1 MVWPLKKLIRVWSKR
16 IPLPS
21 ASISFSDLPPSVQRA
36 DLEIQNRNGS
46 VEHYYHFLLGYL
58 IPLVEWYSFIAPR
71 SDLRLRARSCAIMD
85 RLTLELNIPGL
96 EIVPKESLSIAANL
110 LPNCDSAQ
118 TQVIKLQGFDHSSRY
133 NGKRLSEAA
142 RKIHRMLAREV
153 DKCRSAIFQNGDA
166 SPVVMIERCQPDQ
179 FYLFGAAEIP
189 KSGSQRRSIRNYS
202 DLVNAL
208 NSSGAHVIS
217 ASLEE
222 KSLAWQIA
230 LFEGADCIIAQHGAA
245 LANLVF
251 CPPGTTLIEIIP
263 RDLDTGFHDKEC
275 FVNLSRVLG
284 IHHRFVHQ
292 EGSHSSVSVEE
303 LISIWSQTA
312 SLSNV
317 KKSSSLHATP

>member
-1 MVWPLKKLIRVWSKR
+1 MVWRLKKLIRAWSKR
-16 IPLPS
+16 ILLPS
-21 ASISFSDLPPSVQRA
+21 ASISDLPPFVHRV
-36 DLEIQNRNGS
+36 DLEIQNITGS
-46 VEHYYHFLLGYL
+46 VEHYYHFLLGFL
-58 IPLVEWYSFIAPR
+58 IPLTDWHGLGMQKRNLEIRV
-71 SDLRLRARSCAIMD
+71 RSCSMMD
-85 RLTLELNIPGL
+85 RLTRELNIPGL
-96 EIVPKESLSIAANL
+96 VIVPKDAIPMARIIGSILWGNRCRVVEL
-110 LPNCDSAQ
+110 RGL
-118 TQVIKLQGFDHSSRY
+118 DHPSCY
-133 NGKRLSEAA
+133 DGQRLREAA
-142 RKIHRMLAREV
+142 RKIRERLARDVER
-153 DKCRSAIFQNGDA
+153 CRAEIFKDGKTL
-166 SPVVMIERCQPDQ
+166 PVVMIERRNPDP
-179 FYLFGAAEIP
+179 FYASSASEIP
-189 KSGSQRRSIRNYS
+189 ESGARRRSIRNYS

-251 CPPGTTLIEIIP
+251 CPPGTTLIEIMP
-263 RDLDTGFHDKEC
+263 RDLDAGFHDKEC

-292 EGSHSSVSVEE
+292 EGSHSSVSVED
-303 LISIWSQTA
+303 LISIWSQTT

>member
-1 MVWPLKKLIRVWSKR
+1 MVWRLKKLINSCSKR
-16 IPLPS
+16 ILSPS
-21 ASISFSDLPPSVQRA
+21 ASISFSDLPPSVHRA

-71 SDLRLRARSCAIMD
+71 SDLRVRARSCAIMD

-110 LPNCDSAQ
+110 LPTCDSGQ
-118 TQVIKLQGFDHSSRY
+118 IQVIKLQGFDHSSRY
-133 NGKRLSEAA
+133 NGKRLSESA

-153 DKCRSAIFQNGDA
+153 DKCRSAIFQNGDD

-179 FYLFGAAEIP
+179 FYISGAAEIP
-189 KSGSQRRSIRNYS
+189 KSGSQRRSILNHA
-202 DLVNAL
+202 DLVRAL
-208 NSSGAHVIS
+208 VSAGATVIS
-217 ASLEE
+217 VSLEG

-230 LFEGADCIIAQHGAA
+230 LFQGARCIIAQHGAA

-251 CPPGTTLIEIIP
+251 CTPGTTLIEIMP
-263 RDLDTGFHDKEC
+263 RDLDVRSHEREC
-275 FVNLSRVLG
+275 FFNLSRELG
-284 IHHRFVHQ
+284 IHHRFIHQ

-303 LISIWSQTA
+303 LISKWSQ
-312 SLSNV
+312 SVPLFNEK
-317 KKSSSLHATP
+317 KKSSYLAIP